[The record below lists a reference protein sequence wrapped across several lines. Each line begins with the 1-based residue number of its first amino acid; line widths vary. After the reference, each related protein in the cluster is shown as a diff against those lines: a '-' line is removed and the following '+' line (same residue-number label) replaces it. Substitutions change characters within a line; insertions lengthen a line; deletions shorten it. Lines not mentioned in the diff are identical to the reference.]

1 MSAAETS
8 ADDGAPSLRADTL
21 AALRAFLDERA
32 VAEAAA
38 AREAEDTSASLLT
51 TEDWELSQFWYDEDT
66 SRFLA
71 AEVSRC
77 AADARAARARAGD
90 AEGDVVVAFLSS
102 PSAFKALRAVGV
114 PAGVRAVLFEYDPR
128 FSIFAPDFYA
138 FDYKSPLAL
147 PAELRHGVDVFLLDP
162 PFLNAECLDGFAAA
176 VRALSRGADARV
188 LLASGAVMLS
198 AARAALGLRPTRRV
212 IAHASGRLSNPFALY
227 TNYERDAQLGGWDV
241 EAEDAAGATA

>member
-1 MSAAETS
+1 MSDRDDA
-8 ADDGAPSLRADTL
+8 DGAPSLRADTL
-21 AALRAFLDERA
+21 AALRAFLDERDL
-32 VAEAAA
+32 AEAAA

-51 TEDWELSQFWYDEDT
+51 TEDWELSQFWYDEET

-77 AADARAARARAGD
+77 AVDARGARRAD
-90 AEGDVVVAFLSS
+90 STEDVVVAFLSS
-102 PSAFKALRAVGV
+102 PSAYKALRAAGV
-114 PAGVRAVLFEYDPR
+114 PVGVRAVLFEFDPR
-128 FSIFAPDFYA
+128 FNIFAPDFYQ
-138 FDYKSPLAL
+138 FDYKAPLAL

-162 PFLNAECLDGFAAA
+162 PFLNAECLDGFATA

-198 AARAALGLRPTRRV
+198 AARAALGLRPTRRA

-227 TNYERDAQLGGWDV
+227 TNYERDELGGWDV
-241 EAEDAAGATA
+241 EAEMAGARE